1 MAKLPGEG
9 EGCLVG
15 CAEVRGQK
23 AQPSTTSA
31 TWSRTGRTGDGGRR
45 TGDVDLKQLAQ
56 PINGNK
62 ARRGDS
68 MRRLIKTLLHGGK
81 EFSNQSALACGK
93 IGKIRQLAN
102 GRWEMGEESRDGNF
116 HVHCR

>member
-1 MAKLPGEG
+1 ME
-9 EGCLVG
+9 
-15 CAEVRGQK
+15 
-23 AQPSTTSA
+23 
-31 TWSRTGRTGDGGRR
+31 
-45 TGDVDLKQLAQ
+45 DVDLKQLAQ

-102 GRWEMGEESRDGNF
+102 GRWEMGNGRGE
-116 HVHCR
+116 